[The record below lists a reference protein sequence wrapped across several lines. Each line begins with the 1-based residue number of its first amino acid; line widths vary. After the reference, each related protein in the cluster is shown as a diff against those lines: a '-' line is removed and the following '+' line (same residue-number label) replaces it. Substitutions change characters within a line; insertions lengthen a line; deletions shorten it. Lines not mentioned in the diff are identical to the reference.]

1 MQSSGRS
8 KRSNNCVAASSSSL
22 PHANQNQDSEDES
35 MGDKKKSS
43 AKQSQSRFNRRRHII
58 KNDSLAA
65 VISVAQTSINSDAV
79 GKIGPAEQV
88 VIDRVE
94 HLKETGNKL
103 TKEEMDVRT
112 SWYNAT
118 YPGGYTLSEEELRK
132 KVPPIPKYLQ
142 PSSDIDPC
150 SKTANILYLTGKA
163 FQDNNNYAEAITK
176 YSDAIE
182 HTPKDDTQLACK
194 VELSLAQCLY
204 DDHRTDPDKLFEA
217 LVLLDSNLRHRL
229 GDDKNA
235 SLRCAVSIHNAVMRH
250 DPSLGSKLS
259 SYIVSKTYIKAL
271 DIDEQL
277 VRIQKSNGECLRILF
292 IYLDIVETI
301 YLYSSLCLLY
311 LLSLNLSS

>member
-8 KRSNNCVAASSSSL
+8 KRSNNCVASSSSL
-22 PHANQNQDSEDES
+22 PRANQNQDSEDES

-43 AKQSQSRFNRRRHII
+43 AKQSQSRFNIRRHII

-65 VISVAQTSINSDAV
+65 VISGNQTSDAV

-88 VIDRVE
+88 VIDRVKN
-94 HLKETGNKL
+94 LKETGNSL
-103 TKEEMDVRT
+103 TKKEMDMRT
-112 SWYNAT
+112 SWYNST

-132 KVPPIPKYLQ
+132 KLPPIPKYLQ

-150 SKTANILYLTGKA
+150 SETANILYLKGKA
-163 FQDNNNYAEAITK
+163 FQDNNNYTEAIAK
-176 YSDAIE
+176 YSDAIQ
-182 HTPKDDTQLACK
+182 HTPKEDTQLACK

-204 DDHRTDPDKLFEA
+204 DNHRKDPDKLFEA

-277 VRIQKSNGECLRILF
+277 VRIQKSNGECLRIF
-292 IYLDIVETI
+292 IT
-301 YLYSSLCLLY
+301 
-311 LLSLNLSS
+311 